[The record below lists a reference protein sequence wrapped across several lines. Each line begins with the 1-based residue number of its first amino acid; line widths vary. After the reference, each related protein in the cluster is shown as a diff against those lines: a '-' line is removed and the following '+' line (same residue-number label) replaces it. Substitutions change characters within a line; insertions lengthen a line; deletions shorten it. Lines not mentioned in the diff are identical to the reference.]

1 MNGIKVVIG
10 AVFIGFLI
18 SCASTPPAFVEFESE
33 NKADA
38 VMYIYRPA
46 SMSNILID
54 PEVLI
59 NNEKISVIKNDS
71 YLIRVLPAGQYTV
84 NLKLTERYT
93 GKQSIDLKVGAAES
107 VFLRINTSLKFEM
120 NKPYS
125 RSFSIE
131 RINKE
136 IAVTEIQ
143 HTQNSAKEKNTNI
156 NTKTEGAASD
166 KNKEENIRKDQFS
179 IHKTRNPFSK

>member
-1 MNGIKVVIG
+1 MKGFKVVFG
-10 AVFIGFLI
+10 LVFLNVLT
-18 SCASTPPAFVEFESE
+18 SCASTPSEFVGLETANHTE
-33 NKADA
+33 A
-38 VMYIYRPA
+38 VIYIYRPA

-59 NNEKISVIKNDS
+59 NNEKISDIKNDS
-71 YLIRVLPAGQYTV
+71 YLTSVLPAGQYTV
-84 NLKLTERYT
+84 KLKLAERYA

-107 VFLRINTSLKFEM
+107 VFLRVNTTLKFEM

-131 RINKE
+131 RVDKE
-136 IAVTEIQ
+136 KALLEIQ
-143 HTQNSAKEKNTNI
+143 YTQNAAIEKSSKKTKEVAT
-156 NTKTEGAASD
+156 D
-166 KNKEENIRKDQFS
+166 KNEEDVVHKDQFS